1 MFSFRSIVFS
11 SLPAHEFIEIAAEL
25 LGVDHHKLRVRHLW
39 DTVDAGLRKIV
50 LDEADIAPAVLL
62 LLVAVPVGD
71 LRADLCIFKVK
82 GWRGFLFGVGW
93 NRSGCEYSG
102 NCGIY
107 CFVQLNTIYRAGSHS
122 VYYALSGDHPT
133 NRGGILVAEKEI
145 IWIIM
150 IASEEDR

>member
-1 MFSFRSIVFS
+1 MATYGQELERIIFFGTDDGRMEQKRSSGGRCRNRFSDF
-11 SLPAHEFIEIAAEL
+11 
-25 LGVDHHKLRVRHLW
+25 
-39 DTVDAGLRKIV
+39 
-50 LDEADIAPAVLL
+50 
-62 LLVAVPVGD
+62 
-71 LRADLCIFKVK
+71 CIFKVK

-122 VYYALSGDHPT
+122 VYYALSGDHPI